1 MEAPAGYA
9 LYLVQFKNYPMEKCL
24 GWFERDLRVW
34 HVETAAFAHLV
45 VNFDAVEILQELKP
59 AAETQFKSA

>member
-34 HVETAAFAHLV
+34 HVETESFAHLV
-45 VNFDAVEILQELKP
+45 VNFDAVDILQELKAAAP
-59 AAETQFKSA
+59 AQIKSA